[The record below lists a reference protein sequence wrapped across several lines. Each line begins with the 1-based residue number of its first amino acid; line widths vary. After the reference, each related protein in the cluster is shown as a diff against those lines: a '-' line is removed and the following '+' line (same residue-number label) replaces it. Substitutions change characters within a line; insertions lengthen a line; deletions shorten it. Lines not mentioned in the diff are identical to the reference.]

1 MSGGLSMEKAPGD
14 RRYQSIFA
22 CISLPRDK
30 SSAVP
35 SSCSKKSLG
44 SKSDVAAKQLEEGV
58 E

>member
-1 MSGGLSMEKAPGD
+1 MGGLSMEKAPGD